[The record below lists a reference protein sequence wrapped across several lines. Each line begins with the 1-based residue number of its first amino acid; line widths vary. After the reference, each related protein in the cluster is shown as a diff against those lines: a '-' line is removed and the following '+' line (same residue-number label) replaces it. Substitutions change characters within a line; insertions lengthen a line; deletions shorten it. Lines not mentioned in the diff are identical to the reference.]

1 MADVLVERQSLEKV
15 AEAIRAKLHSQELI
29 TPEDMADE
37 ILKIP
42 VCNDEVK

>member
-1 MADVLVERQSLEKV
+1 MANVLVERRSLERV

-29 TPEDMADE
+29 TPEDMAGE

-42 VCNDEVK
+42 ACNDEVK